1 MPERATGEFWAQLK
15 PIASVF
21 KPDALPESY
30 AANAPTDD
38 DRYYVPI
45 TETVSSR
52 PLWISP
58 SGRLRA
64 QGTPWRVF
72 FNVKGPLI
80 WLDEEGKS
88 IGHFD
93 VHDYIAMAKSHYE
106 KVGLGA
112 GLIEQLFR

>member
-1 MPERATGEFWAQLK
+1 MERVSRRW
-15 PIASVF
+15 
-21 KPDALPESY
+21 
-30 AANAPTDD
+30 
-38 DRYYVPI
+38 I
-45 TETVSSR
+45 T
-52 PLWISP
+52 

-64 QGTPWRVF
+64 QGPHARVLQRQ
-72 FNVKGPLI
+72 GPLI

-112 GLIEQLFR
+112 SLIEQLFR